1 MNVVEAMAKKS
12 IEKRDGNLPG
22 KAKSSP
28 TEVDAFLKKLSATPA
43 TKAPG
48 TRGRLLF
55 AMDATASRQ
64 PTWDRAAQIQG
75 EMFHE
80 TAALGGLEIQ
90 MAFYRGFGEFQASK
104 WTDNQKVL
112 LRLMT
117 SVTCLAGETQIAKV
131 LRQAVNETKKKKV
144 NALVFIGDSVEED
157 VDHLGVVA
165 GELGL
170 MGVPA
175 FMFYEGD
182 NPITQFAFKQIAQLT
197 NGACC
202 QFDASSAQ
210 VLKDL
215 LSAVAVYAAGGRK
228 ALESLAAKKG
238 GDVLRLSHQVKGQ
251 GNGQGS
257 GGS

>member
-1 MNVVEAMAKKS
+1 MAKKS
-12 IEKRDGNLPG
+12 IEKREGNLPG
-22 KAKSSP
+22 KNKSSR
-28 TEVDAFLKKLSATPA
+28 TDVDAFLKKLSTTAT
-43 TKAPG
+43 TNAPG

-64 PTWDRAAQIQG
+64 PTWDRAAQLQG
-75 EMFHE
+75 EMFNE

-90 MAFYRGFGEFQASK
+90 MAFYRGFGEFQASS
-104 WTDNQKVL
+104 WTDNQKAL

-117 SVTCLAGETQIAKV
+117 SVTCLAGETQITKV
-131 LRQAVNETKKKKV
+131 LRQAINETKKKKV
-144 NALVFIGDSVEED
+144 NALVFVGDSVEED
-157 VDHLGVVA
+157 VDQLGAVA

-170 MGVPA
+170 LGVPA
-175 FMFYEGD
+175 FMFHEGD
-182 NPITQFAFKQIAQLT
+182 NPVAQFAFQQIAKLT

-228 ALESLAAKKG
+228 ALDQLASRKG
-238 GDVLRLSHQVKGQ
+238 GDVLRIAHQVKG
-251 GNGQGS
+251 GS
-257 GGS
+257 